1 MGGVAG
7 GQWVARG
14 VHRGESRAVSGVA
27 VGGLGL
33 LFCFFKF
40 HGRTATQAA
49 GGVTRLSSL
58 GRLRRNLRRE
68 VGAAFAATVHRGQS
82 LLVTCNHRVTTV

>member
-1 MGGVAG
+1 VRCRAVVAG

-33 LFCFFKF
+33 LFCFF
-40 HGRTATQAA
+40 
-49 GGVTRLSSL
+49 
-58 GRLRRNLRRE
+58 
-68 VGAAFAATVHRGQS
+68 
-82 LLVTCNHRVTTV
+82 